1 MSIASCA
8 ARSRVSPGAAPDQVR
23 DGREP
28 QDRQGARSCDTP
40 IDSAA
45 RRRGH
50 RVGGAHRCTARTA
63 GLADSLDDA
72 KAAFRA
78 AWERRAL
85 DRWCAREPGRRE
97 GPLSVLFI
105 SLVECSYRVPLVE
118 IFGEI

>member
-1 MSIASCA
+1 M
-8 ARSRVSPGAAPDQVR
+8 
-23 DGREP
+23 
-28 QDRQGARSCDTP
+28 
-40 IDSAA
+40 
-45 RRRGH
+45 
-50 RVGGAHRCTARTA
+50 
-63 GLADSLDDA
+63 ADSLDDA

-118 IFGEI
+118 IFGEIAGVVPELALRNKLLIPVT